1 MTVSNKNNKTRD
13 KVGSYW
19 SQTYCALQICRKK
32 SSFHLHRYFVVKGMR
47 EEIETLKMLD
57 NLKNSMNGE
66 ALTKLTVEMVKLLDL
81 YLKDVLE
88 GHRWEDIPIDW
99 AGYR

>member
-1 MTVSNKNNKTRD
+1 
-13 KVGSYW
+13 
-19 SQTYCALQICRKK
+19 
-32 SSFHLHRYFVVKGMR
+32 MR